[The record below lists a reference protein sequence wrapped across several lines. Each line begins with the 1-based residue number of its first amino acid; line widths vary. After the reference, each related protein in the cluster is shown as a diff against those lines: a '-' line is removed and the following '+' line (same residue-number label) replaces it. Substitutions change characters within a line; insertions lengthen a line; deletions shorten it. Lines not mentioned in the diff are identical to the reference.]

1 MTTPPL
7 SCLVLAGAI
16 RGESIHKKTL
26 KTHKIPKT
34 AKAIQLD
41 DVKWTQ
47 NNVSF
52 LDINDQHLKKNIR
65 EIIPFTRA
73 SMIS

>member
-1 MTTPPL
+1 MIYNIQLAQRNILLNREKLKSISIKIRKKTKMTTPPL

-41 DVKWTQ
+41 DVK
-47 NNVSF
+47 
-52 LDINDQHLKKNIR
+52 
-65 EIIPFTRA
+65 
-73 SMIS
+73 